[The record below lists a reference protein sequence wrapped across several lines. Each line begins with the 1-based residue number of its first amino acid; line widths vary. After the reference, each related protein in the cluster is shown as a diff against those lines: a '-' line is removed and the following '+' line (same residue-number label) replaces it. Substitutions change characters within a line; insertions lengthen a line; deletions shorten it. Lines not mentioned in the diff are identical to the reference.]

1 MNHVT
6 TWLLAAVAGVFV
18 VAVVVAL
25 WEHFQRIDDLKRQ
38 LDGSEESRF
47 ALEHRA
53 GVVEARL
60 DALVQTVGAR
70 HMAADAASREINTR
84 RSVLDQALNRM
95 STPSTAAIAVASPGE
110 PEPAPFEGNPW
121 AETQP
126 LVALGVE
133 ASAGHSAES
142 RAGQTRAYAD
152 TMPAELA
159 DLAELAPRSH

>member
-6 TWLLAAVAGVFV
+6 TCLLAAVAGVFV

-53 GVVEARL
+53 GVVEARV
-60 DALVQTVGAR
+60 DSLVQTMGAR
-70 HMAADAASREINTR
+70 HRAEDAATREIDAR
-84 RSVLDQALNRM
+84 RAVLDQALDRM
-95 STPSTAAIAVASPGE
+95 STAPAASAQAAS
-110 PEPAPFEGNPW
+110 FEGSPW
-121 AETQP
+121 AETEP
-126 LVALGVE
+126 LVALGQD
-133 ASAGHSAES
+133 AMPTTAMG
-142 RAGQTRAYAD
+142 RAYAD

-159 DLAELAPRSH
+159 DLLPNLLPTLLPNGR

>member
-1 MNHVT
+1 MNPVT
-6 TWLLAAVAGVFV
+6 TWLFAAVAGVFV

-25 WEHFQRIDDLKRQ
+25 WEHFQHIDDLRRQ

-70 HMAADAASREINTR
+70 HRAASAAHEMDAR
-84 RSVLDQALNRM
+84 RAVLDQALSRM
-95 STPSTAAIAVASPGE
+95 ASPSPTS
-110 PEPAPFEGNPW
+110 PEIDPRLSFEGNPW

-126 LVALGVE
+126 LVALGNGSA
-133 ASAGHSAES
+133 ASSAAS
-142 RAGQTRAYAD
+142 SAANSTPASSQSRAYAD

-159 DLAELAPRSH
+159 DLLPSGR